1 MFENPFWTSFINQL
15 ESISGLLEDEYDVSY
30 LARCKR
36 VLEVDIPVRMDDGRI
51 EHFKGWRVQHNLS
64 RGPGKGGIRFH
75 PSVCAGE
82 TAALAA
88 LMSVKC
94 AVAGLPFGGAKGGVS
109 VDPSKLSTGEL
120 ERLMRR
126 YTSEIMDIIGPYK
139 DIPAPDVG
147 TSAREMAWMMDTYSV
162 ANGRTEPGIVTGK
175 PISLGGSAGRKEATG
190 QGVWMCARE
199 AVRLMSADAADKN
212 RTQTVA
218 IQGYGNVGSAAARAF
233 HANGFKVVAVQDHTG
248 SIASESGIDIP
259 RLDQHIASGKPL
271 QDYKEATPVNTQ
283 QFWQLQADVLV
294 PAALELVIT
303 PEIASVLKVS
313 LIVEGANGP
322 VCPESEKILEER
334 GIIVVPDVLANSGG
348 VTVSWMEWVQN
359 LNRDIWTEPEVLGK
373 LDAMISGAFANVWEC
388 AKERRISMRKAALL
402 IGVKQILDAHAAR
415 GLYP

>member
-1 MFENPFWTSFINQL
+1 MFDHPFWTSFTNQL
-15 ESISGLLEDEYDVSY
+15 DSVSDLLGADYDVNY
-30 LARCKR
+30 LARCKK

-51 EHFKGWRVQHNLS
+51 EHFKGWRVQHSLS

-94 AVAGLPFGGAKGGVS
+94 AVAGLPFGGAKGGVA
-109 VDPSKLSTGEL
+109 VDPAKLSVGEL
-120 ERLMRR
+120 ERLTRR
-126 YTSEIMDIIGPYK
+126 YTSEVMDVIGPYK

-147 TSAREMAWMMDTYSV
+147 TSAREMAWLMDTYSV
-162 ANGRTEPGIVTGK
+162 ACGRTEPGVVTGK

-199 AVRLMSADAADKN
+199 AVSHLSRDTDGL
-212 RTQTVA
+212 RRVI

-233 HANGFKVVAVQDHTG
+233 HADGFLVVAIQDHTG
-248 SIASESGIDIP
+248 SIFNPQGIDIP
-259 RLDQHIASGKPL
+259 QLDRHLATGRLLVGFG
-271 QDYKEATPVNTQ
+271 EAQAISNQ
-283 QFWQLQADVLV
+283 AFWGVDADILV
-294 PAALELVIT
+294 PAALELVVT
-303 PEIASVLKVS
+303 AEIARNLKVS

-322 VCPESEKILEER
+322 VCPDADRVLDER
-334 GIIVVPDVLANSGG
+334 GIVVIPDVLANSGG

-359 LNRDIWTEPEVLGK
+359 LNRDIWTEKQVLAK
-373 LDAMISGAFANVWEC
+373 LDQMISGAFSRVWHCSVENQ
-388 AKERRISMRKAALL
+388 ISMRRAALL
-402 IGVKQILDAHAAR
+402 IGVRQILDAHAAR